1 MENIKKIFIISR
13 KLYGYEKIIK
23 RELEKQNYKV
33 TFYDYDEAK
42 KYRKIKNPFFKLY
55 NNLILRKL
63 FGVNLKNIMEEK
75 GRLRDLSKLDN
86 NYDVIIK
93 IGRVFIKE
101 EVKLLKEKG
110 KKLICHYWDT
120 ISYDELDKFELDK
133 KYFNKISSYDQ
144 ENCKEFKLK
153 YLPNFYFEEETIMK
167 KELKDIYC
175 ITSDF
180 TKKELLERINEYCIK
195 NKIKADINL
204 VDEKLSQNKSNIKI
218 LERGI
223 ELEQMIKECKET
235 KAILKIIRDRNRA
248 PSMRTMDCIGL
259 RKKLITNNK
268 SIIKEDFY
276 NSNNILIIDE
286 NNINIPNE
294 FFLTPYEELSR
305 NIYEKYNLKNWLK
318 ELLN

>member
-1 MENIKKIFIISR
+1 M
-13 KLYGYEKIIK
+13 
-23 RELEKQNYKV
+23 
-33 TFYDYDEAK
+33 
-42 KYRKIKNPFFKLY
+42 KLY
-55 NNLILRKL
+55 NNLILRKF
-63 FGVNLKNIMEEK
+63 FGVNLKDIMEDK
-75 GRLRDLSKLDN
+75 GRLKDLSKLDN

-93 IGRVFIKE
+93 LGRVFIKE
-101 EVKLLKEKG
+101 EELKLLKDKG

-133 KYFNKISSYDQ
+133 KYFDKISSYDR

-153 YLPNFYFEEETIMK
+153 YLPNFYFEEEKIK
-167 KELKDIYC
+167 KDEIKDIYC
-175 ITSDF
+175 IMSDF
-180 TKKELLERINEYCIK
+180 TKKELLERISEYCIK
-195 NKIKADINL
+195 NRIKADINL
-204 VDEKLSQNKSNIKI
+204 VNEKLAQTKSNIKI
-218 LERGI
+218 LEKGI
-223 ELEQMIKECKET
+223 ELEQMIKKCKST
-235 KAILKIIRDRNRA
+235 KAILEIIRDRNKA

-268 SIIKEDFY
+268 SIIEEDFY

-305 NIYEKYNLKNWLK
+305 DIYEKYNLKNWLK